1 MQVEIYGNQ
10 ACTERPSGAVSE
22 VYAKVSLGGFTGESV
37 SLGNVGDGRGV
48 TINNEPDF
56 HTVEWCEQFV
66 YSNSE
71 TAIVDGVYKLVYEL
85 GTIDVSG
92 REFSF
97 AKQVF

>member
-22 VYAKVSLGGFTGESV
+22 VYAKVSLGGFTGDSV
-37 SLGNVGDGRGV
+37 SLGDVGDGRGV
-48 TINNEPDF
+48 WITNDEEV
-56 HTVEWCEQFV
+56 HSVEWCEQFV

-71 TAIVDGVYKLVYEL
+71 TAIVDGVYKLEYEL

-92 REFSF
+92 RDFSF
-97 AKQVF
+97 AKQVM

>member
-1 MQVEIYGNQ
+1 MQVEIYGDQ

-22 VYAKVSLGGFTGESV
+22 VYAKVSLGGFTGDSV
-37 SLGNVGDGRGV
+37 SLGNVRDGRG
-48 TINNEPDF
+48 IWIKNEEEV
-56 HTVEWCEQFV
+56 HSVEWCEQFT

-71 TAIVDGVYKLVYEL
+71 TAIVDGVYKLKFES

-97 AKQVF
+97 VKEVL

>member
-1 MQVEIYGNQ
+1 MQVEIYGDQ

-22 VYAKVSLGGFTGESV
+22 VYAKVSLGGFNGDSV
-37 SLGNVGDGRGV
+37 SLGDVRDGRGV
-48 TINNEPDF
+48 WINNEEEY
-56 HTVEWCEQFV
+56 HSVEWCEQFV

-71 TAIVDGVYKLVYEL
+71 TAIVDGVYKLEFGL

-97 AKQVF
+97 AKQVV